1 MCQAP
6 SHLAA
11 SPELSALWR
20 TCYGSLPKF
29 RLPDAG
35 ILARR
40 IIWDGTRFQPFEPS
54 PRNTAEVLKALYR
67 MRSLGCAL
75 PLEPRPLLE
84 TLVEKY
90 LEGLDYA
97 DVALIIWADALGD
110 CLHVRKLWEALR
122 ERLPGKASETMELSW
137 TLSAVCQLHQ
147 IDQRLESVEGFAQQL
162 YARITRNQSQRT
174 GLFGGSSGPRNWPW
188 RRDNIASLSSQTYAI
203 QAMTLYGQTFGVH
216 EAVERGRKC
225 ADAICSL
232 QGTLGQWWWT
242 YDVRKSTV
250 VQRYPVYSVNQ
261 DAAIP
266 TALGILQ
273 GALQES
279 RYDHYIM
286 RGIAWLFGENEA
298 RVPLVDETIGVI
310 WRCMECDDQG
320 TFAIKREMFSYH
332 PARCLF
338 WLCDATSPVRWSDY
352 QAING
357 KKVTQ

>member
-6 SHLAA
+6 SHLAT

-20 TCYGSLPKF
+20 TCIASLPKF
-29 RLPDAG
+29 RLTDVG

-40 IIWDGTRFQPFEPS
+40 IIWDGARFQAVEPS

-67 MRSLGCAL
+67 MRSLGCPL
-75 PLEPRPLLE
+75 PLEPQPLLE
-84 TLVEKY
+84 TLVEEY
-90 LEGLDYA
+90 LEGLGYE

-110 CLHVRKLWEALR
+110 RLYVHKLWEALR
-122 ERLPGKASETMELSW
+122 ERLPDKASETMELSW
-137 TLSAVCQLHQ
+137 TLSALCQLHHQ
-147 IDQRLESVEGFAQQL
+147 IDQTRESVEGFAEQL

-188 RRDNIASLSSQTYAI
+188 RRDNTASLSSQTYAI
-203 QAMTLYGQTFGVH
+203 QAMALYGQTFGVC
-216 EAVERGRKC
+216 EALERARRC

-232 QGTLGQWWWT
+232 QGTSGQWWWT

-266 TALGILQ
+266 AALGILQ
-273 GALQES
+273 RALQES
-279 RYDHYIM
+279 RYDPYIM
-286 RGIAWLFGENEA
+286 RGIAWLFGENEV
-298 RVPLVDETIGVI
+298 RVALVDEKIGVI
-310 WRCMECDDQG
+310 WRCVECDDHS

-338 WLCDATSPVRWSDY
+338 WLCDTIRP
-352 QAING
+352 
-357 KKVTQ
+357 